1 MTTVTQVLKTLLD
14 TYPHTQAIKDGTLAP
29 PGTSFEFTEIQPVNA
44 GFNRMADAQ
53 EFDVSEMAITT
64 YLLAR
69 AFDKPITGLPVVVN
83 RGFHH
88 GRVTFN
94 VNSGIGTPKDLEG
107 KRVGLRSYTQTTPLW
122 VRGVLANEY
131 DVNLDAINWIAFE
144 PPHVRA
150 YQNPANVEMAPEGK
164 TLNGMLLS
172 GEIDAAI
179 GATAESPEIQP
190 LITDAASAQV
200 EWYHKTGVYPI
211 NHMVVVTTELARQ
224 HPEMLRSLYDTFKAA
239 KQQYVEFLHGD
250 GPFTDYDKTRKRLA
264 DIVAGDPLPYGI
276 AANRR
281 AIEYGAQLAYDMHI
295 TPKVYALEELFE
307 PEVLNFD

>member
-29 PGTSFEFTEIQPVNA
+29 PGTSFEFTEIVPVNA
-44 GFNRMADAQ
+44 GFNRMADSQ

-88 GRVTFN
+88 GRITYN
-94 VNSGIGTPKDLEG
+94 VNSGIREPKDLEG

-131 DVNLDAINWIAFE
+131 NVNLDAINWVAFE

-150 YQNPANVEMAPEGK
+150 YQNPTNVEMAPEGK

-179 GATAESPEIQP
+179 GATEQSPEIQP
-190 LITDAASAQV
+190 LIKDAANAQV
-200 EWYHKTGVYPI
+200 EWYRKTGVFPI
-211 NHMVVVTTELARQ
+211 NHMIVVTTELARN
-224 HPEMLRSLYDTFKAA
+224 HPELLGSLYGTFKAA
-239 KQQYVEFLHGD
+239 KQGYVEFLSGD
-250 GPFTDYDKTRKRLA
+250 GPFTDKDKARKRMA
-264 DIVAGDPLPYGI
+264 EIVGGDPLPYGI
-276 AANRR
+276 SVNRR
-281 AIEYGAQLAYDMHI
+281 AIEYAAQLAYDMHI
-295 TPKVYALEELFE
+295 TPKVYTLEELFE
-307 PEVLNFD
+307 ADVLNFD